1 MTEVIKQS
9 VLWAKRNRR
18 TFWKKSRNYK
28 LFGKPN
34 PSYVKKNSKNHGKWT
49 TLKLMWKYG
58 GKIKPCDTWLLLLLG
73 QMYYL
78 VTWDKCNLGTL
89 IGIGLTRCLITPVPI
104 PVPLKDI
111 WFLWNLI
118 QGLSGQRYKR
128 VSFDATFEL
137 RFYWIWYGY
146 WKTILCSVHN
156 QVSDTANPW
165 WEQG

>member
-34 PSYVKKNSKNHGKWT
+34 PSYLKKNSKDHGKWT

-58 GKIKPCDTWLLLLLG
+58 GKIKPRDTGLLLLLG

-78 VTWDKCNLGTL
+78 VNGDKCNLGSL
-89 IGIGLTRCLITPVPI
+89 IWIGLMPWLITPVSIYI

-111 WFLWNLI
+111 WFLWNWI
-118 QGLSGQRYKR
+118 QELSGHHYKR
-128 VSFDATFEL
+128 EL

-146 WKTILCSVHN
+146 WKTIL
-156 QVSDTANPW
+156 
-165 WEQG
+165 